1 MPKQS
6 AADVDNMLSNFD
18 LAFAMARDV
27 LGWSEE
33 ELKMLE
39 NADKSTRDQFL
50 KWIWA
55 AMARNMD
62 KELTAAATN
71 DGDEKQPLMQKISGP
86 SHINIKDFTAILLFQ
101 ERHPDLFT
109 DTPAKDMFAQ
119 MDAFNRLF
127 EGSYADEFKTILREL
142 SI

>member
-6 AADVDNMLSNFD
+6 HRNR
-18 LAFAMARDV
+18 AR
-27 LGWSEE
+27 
-33 ELKMLE
+33 
-39 NADKSTRDQFL
+39 
-50 KWIWA
+50 

-71 DGDEKQPLMQKISGP
+71 DGDEKDEKPLMQKISGP
-86 SHINIKDFTAILLFQ
+86 SHINIRDFTAILLFQ

-142 SI
+142 FI